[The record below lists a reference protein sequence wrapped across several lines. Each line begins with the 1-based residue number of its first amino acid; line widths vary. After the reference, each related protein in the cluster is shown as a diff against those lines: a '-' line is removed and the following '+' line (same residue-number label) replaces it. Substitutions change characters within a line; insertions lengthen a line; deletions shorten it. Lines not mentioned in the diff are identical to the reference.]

1 MTTVSGTTYLPR
13 SGYPSRSVPASAPS
27 AKVDRRGCPGMA
39 FRAGMQ
45 AHSTTS
51 PPRTPHQNGGLVSQT
66 AGEISGEGLR
76 KAMSGQ
82 PLRSARSGMTLLEV
96 ILALALSLL
105 VLWGLSMAIDSHL
118 RVVDRSRRHVEQA
131 LLARSLLHRI
141 ADDIRSAIR
150 YDPQNIRALVPQLTT
165 QSLEDLAAQ
174 AGLGQMDFSDI
185 EDPEA
190 TAAETTEPPPVPGIY
205 GNRYELYI
213 DLSRLPRLDQFQ
225 YELVA
230 TEGSPILDRTSEVKR
245 VAYYVVRPEITAV
258 AEAAAAL
265 SQSGLVRWELDR
277 ATSLLAAE
285 EGTLTDLER
294 QVEPLAPEVLG
305 IEFEYFDGQ
314 QWLEEWDSQAMGG
327 LPVAIRIALALAP
340 EEPTSGSGLWGM
352 FSGNSAGPA
361 EPVIYRMLVHLPA
374 SAPMQDTST
383 LESLLETMETEQSEG
398 TDQPQEAK
406 QAATASQV
414 GDGSNTGTNQTDQQG
429 TAGTTR
435 RGVGPSG
442 FGPGG
447 FGPGRGPGRF
457 GPGGPSGEFGPGG
470 RPGGPGEFG
479 PGGPGGRPGGGS
491 GGFGPG
497 SRSDGGQD
505 RFGPGGRS
513 GGFGPGSGS
522 PGRPGAGPGGASGRF
537 GTGPQGPG
545 SPRSGA
551 GPGGGSG
558 QGPGASPSS
567 GSGSG
572 RRSTFF
578 GSQGSGGGGGGSAGF
593 GPSSGGRAG
602 SGGFSGGGGNR

>member
-1 MTTVSGTTYLPR
+1 MTSAFRPP
-13 SGYPSRSVPASAPS
+13 YPPSSVPASAPT
-27 AKVDRRGCPGMA
+27 ARVGQR
-39 FRAGMQ
+39 
-45 AHSTTS
+45 
-51 PPRTPHQNGGLVSQT
+51 PP
-66 AGEISGEGLR
+66 
-76 KAMSGQ
+76 
-82 PLRSARSGMTLLEV
+82 RSGMTLLEV

-141 ADDIRSAIR
+141 ADDIRSTIR
-150 YDPQNIRALVPQLTT
+150 YDPQNIRVLVPQLTT

-285 EGTLTDLER
+285 EGTLTDIER

-398 TDQPQEAK
+398 TEQPQQAK
-406 QAATASQV
+406 QAATASQL
-414 GDGSNTGTNQTDQQG
+414 GDGSSTGTNQTDQQG
-429 TAGTTR
+429 TPGGIR

-442 FGPGG
+442 FGRDGFSPGG
-447 FGPGRGPGRF
+447 GRGRF
-457 GPGGPSGEFGPGG
+457 GPGGPSGEFGP
-470 RPGGPGEFG
+470 RQ
-479 PGGPGGRPGGGS
+479 GPGGRPGS
-491 GGFGPG
+491 
-497 SRSDGGQD
+497 SQE
-505 RFGPGGRS
+505 RFGPGGRTS
-513 GGFGPGSGS
+513 GFGPGRGA
-522 PGRPGAGPGGASGRF
+522 PRGPGAGSGRF
-537 GTGPQGPG
+537 GTDPQGPG
-545 SPRSGA
+545 
-551 GPGGGSG
+551 G
-558 QGPGASPSS
+558 QGPGTPPPSS
-567 GSGSG
+567 GSGSP

-578 GSQGSGGGGGGSAGF
+578 GGQGSGGGGGGSAGL
-593 GPSSGGRAG
+593 GTGSSGQGSFAPGRSSGSSSAPAGGGSFGGGSDGGTFRGGSSGSTGGAAASGGGFSGSSGSRAG
-602 SGGFSGGGGNR
+602 SGTFSGGGGNR

>member
-1 MTTVSGTTYLPR
+1 
-13 SGYPSRSVPASAPS
+13 
-27 AKVDRRGCPGMA
+27 
-39 FRAGMQ
+39 
-45 AHSTTS
+45 
-51 PPRTPHQNGGLVSQT
+51 
-66 AGEISGEGLR
+66 
-76 KAMSGQ
+76 
-82 PLRSARSGMTLLEV
+82 MTLLEV

-285 EGTLTDLER
+285 EGTLTDIER

-470 RPGGPGEFG
+470 RPGGPG
-479 PGGPGGRPGGGS
+479 GRPGGGS